1 MDTHHRALRM
11 GLWVILGTLLFRL
24 LTTGFFDPLVNLLRR
39 EEFCSFLI
47 YLETGRIVRFSPSL
61 EAGSVFAGESPPPS
75 YSVQGALPVFLPEDA
90 KGVEIWNAAG
100 IQPDTEALLTRPL
113 RWDLTGDAPTVLI
126 LHTHTTE
133 SYTQNGEA
141 YAETSDF
148 RTLDENYNMLSI
160 GDRVAALLE
169 QAGIRVIHDRQ
180 LHDYP
185 SYNGSYTDA
194 RKSISKYLEENPS
207 ILLVLDLHRDASG
220 DLENQFRPV
229 VRANGEDTARLMLV
243 MGSNGAGQNHP
254 DWEENLALGLKLQV
268 QLEQL
273 LPGVTRPLCLRAQ
286 RFNQD
291 LSPGALLIEVGAA
304 GNTHAEALRAAEV
317 LARGI
322 ICLAHGT
329 EES

>member
-11 GLWVILGTLLFRL
+11 GLWVILGALLFRL
-24 LTTGFFDPLVNLLRR
+24 LTTGFFDPLVKLLQR
-39 EEFCSFLI
+39 EEFCSFLL

-61 EAGSVFAGESPPPS
+61 EEGSVFAGESPPPS
-75 YSVQGALPVFLPEDA
+75 HSVQRALPVFLPEDA
-90 KGVEIWNAAG
+90 EGVEIWNAAG

-133 SYTQNGEA
+133 SYTKNGEV
-141 YAETSDF
+141 YAETSAF
-148 RTLDENYNMLSI
+148 RTLDEQYNMLSV

-194 RKSISKYLEENPS
+194 RKSISKYLEENPT

-254 DWEENLALGLKLQV
+254 GWEENLALGLKLQV